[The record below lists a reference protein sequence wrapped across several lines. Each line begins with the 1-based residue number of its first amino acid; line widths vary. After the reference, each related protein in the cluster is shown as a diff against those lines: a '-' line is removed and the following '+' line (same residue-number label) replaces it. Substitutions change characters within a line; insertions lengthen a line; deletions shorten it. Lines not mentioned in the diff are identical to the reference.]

1 FTMSSL
7 ATLYHTSTLAEGFS
21 NNERQAA
28 ARALLRHNAHLD
40 GTHYH
45 TRRPG
50 GLHPAYV
57 AFNRTDST
65 SKERSLTHT
74 ELVEAALKNLFDAV
88 TMQDRIDGGITLL
101 IRCPGSEVTPT
112 VLPDQLALDLY
123 ITPRELQETPQ
134 HIGRDIAALIQT

>member
-7 ATLYHTSTLAEGFS
+7 ATLYHTSTLAQGFS
-21 NNERQAA
+21 NNERQAT
-28 ARALLRHNAHLD
+28 ARALLRHDAHLD

-74 ELVEAALKNLFDAV
+74 ELVEAALKDLFDAV

-112 VLPDQLALDLY
+112 VSPDQFALDLY
-123 ITPRELQETPQ
+123 ITLRELQETPQ
-134 HIGRDIAALIQT
+134 RIGGDIAAL

>member
-1 FTMSSL
+1 MAVTPPKAKPPPSTPANGTRVSSIDRTLGLIPGPGPFTMSSL

-88 TMQDRIDGGITLL
+88 SLGFR
-101 IRCPGSEVTPT
+101 VF
-112 VLPDQLALDLY
+112 VLKF
-123 ITPRELQETPQ
+123 
-134 HIGRDIAALIQT
+134 HILFR